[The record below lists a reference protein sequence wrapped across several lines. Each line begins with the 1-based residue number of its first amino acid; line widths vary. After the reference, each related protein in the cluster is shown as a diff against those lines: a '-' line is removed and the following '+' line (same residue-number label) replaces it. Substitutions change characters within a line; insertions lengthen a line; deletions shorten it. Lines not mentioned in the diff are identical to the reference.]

1 MRTSRRLIGITG
13 MRDIVERRIPVL
25 TLDSKIDGPRVWLT
39 ACIHG
44 DEVGGTAIVH
54 DVFAAIGKTGMLRG
68 KLHALPLINS
78 LGFENVSRF
87 VNSDREDLNR
97 CFPGSAQGSM
107 GEQIAHRLFETIIAS
122 KPALVI
128 DLHNDWI
135 HSVPYILLEPAELYS
150 SERLQQKT
158 HRLARAARQL
168 VVHEPTTA
176 PGLQRTLTGALV
188 AAGIAAFTMEA
199 GGAYGIVED
208 GVGAGM
214 AAILAV
220 LANLG
225 MIDGGERAPARKR
238 HEAQLVYSNRPL
250 SGSSGLVR
258 FSVAAGDRIQT
269 GQVVARIYSA
279 FGSCEETLR
288 AVASG
293 YVLGVADHAR
303 AVPGCELIAIGE
315 LTDQ

>member
-1 MRTSRRLIGITG
+1 MRISRRLIGITG

-25 TLDSKIDGPRVWLT
+25 TLDSKIDGPTVWLT

-54 DVFAAIGKTGMLRG
+54 DVFAEIARTGMLRG
-68 KLHALPLINS
+68 RLHALPLINS

-87 VNSDREDLNR
+87 VNADREDLNR
-97 CFPGSAQGSM
+97 CFPGDSHGSM
-107 GEQIAHRLFETIIAS
+107 GEQIAHRLFETIVAS
-122 KPALVI
+122 RPELVI
-128 DLHNDWI
+128 DLHNDWV
-135 HSVPYILLEPAELYS
+135 HSVPYILLEPGEWYAS
-150 SERLQQKT
+150 QRLQQKT
-158 HRLARAARQL
+158 LRLSRAARQL
-168 VVHEPTTA
+168 VVHEAAAA

-199 GGAYGIVED
+199 GGAYGIAEE

-225 MIDGGERAPARKR
+225 MIRGGERAPARKR
-238 HEAQLVYSNRPL
+238 HEAHLVYSNKPL

-258 FSVAAGDRIQT
+258 FSVAAGDRVET
-269 GQVVARIYSA
+269 NQVVAKIYSA

-288 AVASG
+288 ATAPG
-293 YVLGVADHAR
+293 YVLGIADHAR
-303 AVPGCELIAIGE
+303 AVPGCEVIAIGE
-315 LTDQ
+315 LTEQ